1 MYQTEHN
8 NNRFTVGRFIQWWPN
23 TPLKGCHFITIP
35 HVSKVLPLTHCSIVL
50 LWLIIDQEMLLTY
63 SMYSIDIEMWD
74 HDDHKYGFQLTCC
87 FFVCWFNRQSRVL
100 GLLIPF
106 RNAAFLCMKLEID
119 IYSSICFYSVIQKA
133 SSRLLPEVGV
143 PAFVPHSTGT
153 VMHSHCQLFHRTG
166 GVKTLTA
173 RGRTQSM

>member
-119 IYSSICFYSVIQKA
+119 IYSSICFYSVMNK
-133 SSRLLPEVGV
+133 RLAPTYSIDRSKWPCLPTSWYCN
-143 PAFVPHSTGT
+143 A
-153 VMHSHCQLFHRTG
+153 L
-166 GVKTLTA
+166 TLPFSA
-173 RGRTQSM
+173 QYIRW